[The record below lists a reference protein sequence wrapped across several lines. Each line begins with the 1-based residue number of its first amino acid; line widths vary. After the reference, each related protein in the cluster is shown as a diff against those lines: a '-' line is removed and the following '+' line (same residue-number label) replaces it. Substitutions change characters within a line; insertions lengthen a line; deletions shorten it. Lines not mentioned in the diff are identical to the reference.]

1 MLTNMNARY
10 FRKLRFCIKIVS
22 FYSWDI
28 VYTKKYSTMQ
38 MDYPHKRKKEILE
51 VFQIL
56 FYENSMSSKAK

>member
-10 FRKLRFCIKIVS
+10 FHKLRFCIKIVS
-22 FYSWDI
+22 FYSWDT

-56 FYENSMSSKAK
+56 FYENSMNSKPK